1 MLYYDLTC
9 KQVFVNQ
16 LRALPSAEMSHVTEK
31 VRTLQYDPTPDAKNK
46 KQLDHV
52 EGRIFRIRSGDYR
65 VLYTY
70 GAGRVS
76 LLGVGHRS
84 TVYDGINQRAR
95 RALRGQDADA
105 PVDLIGTT
113 TADAVSSHAES
124 ASVTTQRRHGRA
136 ALDYFDAPQKKTR
149 RMDAPSVL
157 PQQLDAAFLRQLRVS
172 DTAIPALLTCVTV
185 EDLCAAPIS
194 EADRGRVFDAI
205 VAPDYLQVL
214 AQPDLRLE
222 SPEDIQRL
230 FDGDLIT
237 TLLRLDPEQEKL
249 TRWGGATGP
258 TLFRGGPGTGKSV
271 VAIYRVRSLVEQLRR
286 SGVERPRIL
295 FTTYTNSLRVAA
307 QEQIKVLLRSD
318 VSFVDILTTDS
329 VVSRLYGMNGR
340 PDTYDEERDHK
351 FRHVDLARKELD
363 RAADTAELMQSIKKL
378 SLPFVVDEIDQVIV
392 ARDIDDEDDYLT
404 IPRAGRRRLNDTQL
418 RAIWRIHSRREETTA
433 RDRQRSIA
441 QWRRDA
447 LRGMR
452 SGWRA
457 ETYDGVVIDE
467 AQDLDPTVIRLLV
480 ELAPSVDRLCLTADS
495 NQCIY
500 GNGFRWQDVHHDLK
514 FRGRATVLRRSYRST
529 QQIVEA
535 ANAYLRG
542 AEGDEEDRQV
552 AHVRSGPKPV
562 VIRLRSGEDE
572 STLIVDFILE
582 SARTLRVGLSSCAV
596 LVDSWKAG
604 QELARRIDEHGI
616 ACRFM
621 ASKDLDLN
629 APVVKVT
636 TFKAAKGLEF
646 PVVAIAAPVQ
656 FQSLVRTTDTEER
669 EEAEIIDRRTMYVA
683 MTRAMYAL
691 TVLLP
696 AAAPPGMDDAF
707 PEAGWHQGAPESW
720 ANWVTGVS
728 ITGAADQAV

>member
-16 LRALPSAEMSHVTEK
+16 LRALPSAETPHVTEK
-31 VRTLQYDPTPDAKNK
+31 VRTLQYDPAPDAKNK

-84 TVYDGINQRAR
+84 TIYKGINERAR
-95 RALRGQDADA
+95 RALADEDADA
-105 PVDLIGTT
+105 LTDLIGAT
-113 TADAVSSHAES
+113 TADMDVSHAES
-124 ASVTTQRRHGRA
+124 TDATTKRRHGRT
-136 ALDYFDAPQKKTR
+136 ALDYFDAPRKKTR
-149 RMDAPSVL
+149 RPGTPSPL
-157 PQQLDAAFLRQLRVS
+157 PHVLDAAFLRQLRVS
-172 DTAIPALLTCVTV
+172 DTAIPALLTCVTI

-194 EADRGRVFDAI
+194 ETDRGRVFDAM

-222 SPEDIQRL
+222 SPEDLQRL

-271 VAIYRVRSLVEQLRR
+271 VAIYRVRSLVDQLRR
-286 SGVERPRIL
+286 LGSEPPRVL
-295 FTTYTNSLRVAA
+295 FTTYTNSLANAA
-307 QEQIKVLLRSD
+307 KTLIESLLGAEARFVEVRTADSLIGSLHGRNGGSD
-318 VSFVDILTTDS
+318 GYVTEST
-329 VVSRLYGMNGR
+329 
-340 PDTYDEERDHK
+340 PA
-351 FRHVDLARKELD
+351 FRHVDLARKALSQEPE
-363 RAADTAELMQSIKKL
+363 AADLFRSVERFSLLFLME
-378 SLPFVVDEIDQVIV
+378 EIDQVIV
-392 ARDIDDEDDYLT
+392 ARDIGDEDDYLT
-404 IPRAGRRRLNDTQL
+404 VPRVGRRRLNDTQL
-418 RAIWRIHSRREETTA
+418 RAIWRIHGRREATTA
-433 RDRQRSIA
+433 RDHQRSIA

-447 LRGMR
+447 LHGLR

-552 AHVRSGPKPV
+552 VHVRSGPKPV
-562 VIRLRSGEDE
+562 VVRLRSGEDE
-572 STLIVDFILE
+572 ANLIVDLMLE
-582 SARTLRVGLSSCAV
+582 STRTLRVGLSSCAV

-604 QELARRIDEHGI
+604 QDLARRIAERGI

-646 PVVAIAAPVQ
+646 PVVAIAAPAQ
-656 FQSLVRTTDTEER
+656 FRSLARTTDTEER

-696 AAAPPGMDDAF
+696 AAAPPGMDDEF
-707 PEAGWHQGAPESW
+707 PEQRWHQGAPESW
-720 ANWVTGVS
+720 ADWITGVS
-728 ITGAADQAV
+728 IAAAADQAV